1 MDDAKRVRWRDLSG
15 QDRLRLIEQVRQ
27 GRLKQADLCR
37 TFGMSRQVLH
47 RAIKAMEEAAVE
59 ALEPKRPGRKP
70 VPVSDQEVRQ
80 LKKDLTHRDREL
92 AHLQQKYE
100 VTQTLLE
107 LERKLDRG
115 ELLPGEKKRRKRR

>member
-1 MDDAKRVRWRDLSG
+1 
-15 QDRLRLIEQVRQ
+15 
-27 GRLKQADLCR
+27 
-37 TFGMSRQVLH
+37 MSRQILH
-47 RAIKAMEEAAVE
+47 RAVKAMEQAAEE

-70 VPVSDQEVRQ
+70 VPTSETEVRQ
-80 LKKDLTHRDREL
+80 LKKKLTRQEREL

-115 ELLPGEKKRRKRR
+115 EPLPGEKKRRKGR